1 MINSAKRLDA
11 NKWHDLYPDLGT
23 GPIPIEPYVSRAHFE
38 KERDLLFRKLWLNVG
53 RVEQVPEVD
62 VGGGLKMVQ
71 IGRYERVEGFAVLAP
86 AMMSGLGRRRSA
98 LESTRSDLDLVF

>member
-1 MINSAKRLDA
+1 MFDGRFNGL
-11 NKWHDLYPDLGT
+11 
-23 GPIPIEPYVSRAHFE
+23 
-38 KERDLLFRKLWLNVG
+38 RD
-53 RVEQVPEVD
+53 RVASLA

-86 AMMSGLGRRRSA
+86 AMMSGLGRTRSA